1 MAEPTKQDQYFELLK
16 AYVAHPVEEA
26 LFAVSELGRELM
38 LANMSPE
45 DMAEIHERALR
56 RLAQENPD
64 LTFLN
69 ASQLISA
76 PLMELLMAYSLAFRE
91 RLAARDQAYKALR
104 ESEESLSQIVQGSAV
119 ATFVIDDEH
128 TVTHWNRACENLTG
142 IPADEMVGTQEHW
155 RAFYAAERPLMAD
168 LVIGGVSEKE
178 IASHYGARY
187 RGAALIEGA
196 HEAEGF
202 FPDLGQAGRWLFFSA
217 VPLRDTQGNTIGAI
231 ETLQDITERRRLE
244 AQLRQASKMEAIGQL
259 AGGVAHDFNN
269 LLTVIS
275 GYSEFALSEL
285 EEGDPMRQDIEE
297 VRQAGQR
304 AAALTRQLLAF
315 RLQGVTKMLGRL
327 IGEDIQLETKLADDL
342 GEIRSDPGQIE
353 QVVMNLVVNARDAMP
368 KMPATPCPRGAR

>member
-285 EEGDPMRQDIEE
+285 EEGDP
-297 VRQAGQR
+297 
-304 AAALTRQLLAF
+304 LTRQLLAF
-315 RLQGVTKMLGRL
+315 SRQEPMEMHTLNLNDALQGVTKMLGRL

-368 KMPATPCPRGAR
+368 KRSGPPMSRWTE